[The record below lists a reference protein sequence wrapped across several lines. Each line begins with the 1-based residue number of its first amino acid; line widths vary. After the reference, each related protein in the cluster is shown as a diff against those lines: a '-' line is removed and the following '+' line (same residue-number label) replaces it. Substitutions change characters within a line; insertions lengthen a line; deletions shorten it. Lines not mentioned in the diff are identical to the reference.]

1 MKNTIIIPAR
11 AGSKRLKNK
20 NFLMFNDK
28 SLMERTISF
37 SKKINNIDQIIVSSD
52 SSEISNLKK
61 KYKDILFLKRP
72 KHLSTD
78 KSLIINTINYLYNIF
93 DKKFKNLMILQPT
106 SPYRSI
112 KHINNEWSKFIHLKK
127 KYKSCASVSK
137 GKNADKKKFKIKNN
151 TLMLREEEKKANS
164 YEANGNFFMAN
175 MEFLKR
181 YKRFIVSEKTIAFVI
196 KSKKNVIDIDTKK
209 DYKLA
214 LKYK

>member
-20 NFLMFNDK
+20 NFLIFNDK
-28 SLMERTISF
+28 SLMERTITF

-78 KSLIINTINYLYNIF
+78 KSLIINTINYLYNLF

-106 SPYRSI
+106 SPYRSPN
-112 KHINNEWSKFIHLKK
+112 HINNEWSKFIHLKK

-151 TLMLREEEKKANS
+151 TLILQEEEENVNF

-181 YKRFIVSEKTIAFVI
+181 YKKFIVSEKTIASVI

-209 DYKLA
+209 DYNLA